1 VNVVRTICCLSLA
14 GAGLAASAQDHGAGH
29 GGQVSP
35 YAGQHQREIKS
46 LSAQEQRGW
55 LEGQGMGL
63 ARAAE
68 LNGYPGPMHALELA
82 GPLRL
87 STGQIDATRKLM
99 HRHKAEARA
108 LGMRLVEAERR
119 LDASFRDQRAN
130 EADVERFTAEIGRL
144 QASIRASHLRTHLAQ
159 YRLLSAEQVAEYNRL
174 RGYTR

>member
-1 VNVVRTICCLSLA
+1 VNAVRTICFLSIM
-14 GAGLAASAQDHGAGH
+14 GTGLAAVAQDHGAGH
-29 GGQVSP
+29 GGQGSS
-35 YAGQHQREIKS
+35 YAGQHKREIKA
-46 LSAQEQRGW
+46 LSMEEQRGW

-82 GPLRL
+82 GALRL
-87 STGQIDATRKLM
+87 SSEQMAATRDLM

-119 LDASFRDQRAN
+119 LDASFRDKQAN
-130 EADVERFTAEIGRL
+130 ESDVERLTAEIGQL